1 MATTISAIRDMLRA
15 FPKGSRLNSH
25 GPGFMLRPLPMDRLE
40 FEMDAGSQ
48 GMCLRGSNV
57 SADVTFDLCDEFKIG
72 NDILERSDYSLEGDG
87 EAIMFRAA
95 PVTDTTFS
103 FRYRGP
109 KHEPMTFHSVP
120 LLSRRKGRYIFSDEQ
135 LGELAKESIGEQYP
149 IGKLK
154 DVSDD
159 PRISYPYTHC
169 VVLEA
174 FVGDNGIY
182 ATMEMRTGEEMDW
195 K

>member
-1 MATTISAIRDMLRA
+1 MAVTVAMIRQMIND
-15 FPKGSRLNSH
+15 FPKGTRLAGH
-25 GPGFMLRPLPMDRLE
+25 GKQFMIDPLPMDELS
-40 FEMDAGSQ
+40 FQLDAGSE

-57 SADVTFDLCDEFKIG
+57 AERVAFDLCDNFKIG
-72 NDILERSDYSLEGDG
+72 NDILDRSDYSIEGEG
-87 EAIMFRAA
+87 EAIIFRAA

-120 LLSRRKGRYIFSDEQ
+120 LLSRKKGRYTFSDEQ
-135 LGELAKESIGEQYP
+135 LEELAKESVGEQYP
-149 IGKLK
+149 IEKLR
-154 DVSDD
+154 DISDD

-174 FVGDNGIY
+174 FVGEKGIY